1 MSILSVSFL
10 AFLVLLT
17 AIYHIVPG
25 KVKPYILLAGSI
37 FFYLSFD
44 MRYSLFLLFTVIS
57 TYACG
62 ILTEKAEAKERKKL
76 YLIITLLINIAILI
90 VVKYLPYTVSLIGSA
105 FGKDFSAFKLLVP
118 IGISFYTLQTVGYCI
133 DVYRG
138 DIKAEKNF
146 FKYSSFATF
155 FPLIL
160 QGPISRYSQLAD
172 QLFSKKKAN
181 DLYRSITF
189 GSQLML
195 WGFFKK
201 LVIADRAAI
210 LVNTV
215 FDNHTEYTALPILAA
230 ALLYTVQIYTDFSG
244 CVDICRGAGEL
255 FGINIIDNFRQPY
268 FATSIPDFWRRWHI
282 SLSSWLR
289 DYVYIPLGGNRKGK
303 ARKYLNIFIV
313 FLVSGF
319 WHGVGL
325 QYIAW
330 GILHGVYQIAG
341 GITMP
346 MRKKLCSSMH
356 INRESVPY
364 KLFQQLFTFALIVE
378 SWIFFRSDSVT
389 TALRMTKRLIF
400 NWDSTPLSSLLNLGL
415 DVNDFIILAVSLVL
429 LFTVSVLRAKK
440 IPVREKT
447 AKAPLPIRWI
457 IYLAVFMAVLVF
469 GIYGPGYSDASFI
482 YMNF

>member
-1 MSILSVSFL
+1 MSILSVTFL
-10 AFLVLLT
+10 AFLALLT
-17 AIYHIVPG
+17 AVYHLVPG
-25 KVKPYILLAGSI
+25 KVKPYVLFAGSI
-37 FFYLSFD
+37 IFYLSFD
-44 MRYSLFLLFTVIS
+44 LRYSLFLIFTVI
-57 TYACG
+57 TTFFCG
-62 ILTEKAEAKERKKL
+62 ILTEKYGEPTKKKL
-76 YLIITLLINIAILI
+76 CLAATLILNIAVL
-90 VVKYLPYTVSLIGSA
+90 VTVKYLPYTVSLAGPLI
-105 FGKDFSAFKLLVP
+105 GKDFSAFKLIVP
-118 IGISFYTLQTVGYCI
+118 VGISFYTLQAAGYCI

-138 DIKAEKNF
+138 DIKAERNF
-146 FKYSSFATF
+146 IKYASFAIF

-172 QLFSKKKAN
+172 QLFSKKRVE
-181 DLYRSITF
+181 DIYRAVTF

-215 FDNHTEYTALPILAA
+215 FDNHTQYTALPILAA

-255 FGINIIDNFRQPY
+255 FGIRIIDNFRQPY
-268 FATSIPDFWRRWHI
+268 FAVSIPDFWRRWHI
-282 SLSSWLR
+282 ALSSWLR
-289 DYVYIPLGGNRKGK
+289 DYLYIPLGGNRKGK
-303 ARKYLNIFIV
+303 VRKYINIFIV

-330 GILHGVYQIAG
+330 GMLHGGYQIAG
-341 GITMP
+341 GITLP
-346 MRKKLCSSMH
+346 ARKKLCSRLH
-356 INRESVPY
+356 INRESAPY
-364 KLFQQLFTFALIVE
+364 KLFQQIFTFALIVE

-400 NWDSTPLSSLLNLGL
+400 NWDGTPLSSLLDLGL
-415 DVNDFIILAVSLVL
+415 DAYDFIILAAALAV
-429 LFTVSVLRAKK
+429 LFTVSLMRAKK
-440 IPVREKT
+440 IPIREKT
-447 AKAPLPIRWI
+447 AKFPLPLRWV
-457 IYLAVFMAVLVF
+457 IYLAVFAAVLIF

>member
-1 MSILSVSFL
+1 MSILSVTFLGFL
-10 AFLVLLT
+10 ALLT
-17 AIYHIVPG
+17 VIYHIVPG
-25 KVKPYILLAGSI
+25 KVKPYVLFAGSVI
-37 FFYLSFD
+37 FYLSFD
-44 MRYSLFLLFTVIS
+44 IRYSLFLVFTVIS
-57 TYACG
+57 TYVCG
-62 ILTEKAEAKERKKL
+62 ILTEKRETPKKKKL
-76 YLIITLLINIAILI
+76 CLALTLFINIAIL
-90 VVKYLPYTVSLIGSA
+90 VTVKYLPYTVSLVGSLI
-105 FGKDFSAFKLLVP
+105 GKDFSAFKLLVP
-118 IGISFYTLQTVGYCI
+118 VGISFYTLQAAGYCI

-138 DIKAEKNF
+138 NIKAERCF
-146 FKYSSFATF
+146 IKYASFAIF

-172 QLFSKKKAN
+172 QVFSRKKVA
-181 DLYRSITF
+181 DIYTAVTF

-215 FDNHTEYTALPILAA
+215 FDNHTQYTALPILAA
-230 ALLYTVQIYTDFSG
+230 ALLYTVQIYADFSG

-255 FGINIIDNFRQPY
+255 FGIKIIDNFRQPY

-303 ARKYLNIFIV
+303 VRKYINIFIV

-330 GILHGVYQIAG
+330 GILHGAYQIAG

-346 MRKKLCSSMH
+346 ARKRLCSRLH
-356 INRESVPY
+356 INRECKPY
-364 KLFQQLFTFALIVE
+364 RLFQQLFTFALIVE
-378 SWIFFRSDSVT
+378 SWIFFRGDSVT
-389 TALRMTKRLIF
+389 TALRMTKRLVF
-400 NWDSTPLSSLLNLGL
+400 NWDSTPLSSLLDLGL
-415 DVNDFIILAVSLVL
+415 DLQDFIILGVALIVLLAVSILRSKNVP
-429 LFTVSVLRAKK
+429 VRAKTAQMPL
-440 IPVREKT
+440 PVR
-447 AKAPLPIRWI
+447 WV
-457 IYLAVFMAVLVF
+457 IYLLVFLCVLVF

>member
-10 AFLVLLT
+10 AFLILLT

-25 KVKPYILLAGSI
+25 KVKPYILLTGNI

-44 MRYSLFLLFTVIS
+44 IRYSLFLLFTVIS

-62 ILTEKAEAKERKKL
+62 ILTEKAETKERKKL
-76 YLIITLLINIAILI
+76 YLSMTLLINIAILI

-133 DVYRG
+133 DVYKG
-138 DIKAEKNF
+138 TIKAERNF
-146 FKYSSFATF
+146 FKYFSFATF

-172 QLFSKKKAN
+172 QLFSKKKPA

-189 GSQLML
+189 GAQLML

-330 GILHGVYQIAG
+330 GMLHGVYQIAG
-341 GITMP
+341 GLTMP
-346 MRKKLCSSMH
+346 ARKKLCSSMH
-356 INRESVPY
+356 INRDSAPY

-378 SWIFFRSDSVT
+378 SWIFFRSDSIT

-400 NWDSTPLSSLLNLGL
+400 NWDATPLSALLNLGL
-415 DVNDFIILAVSLVL
+415 DVKDFVILAASLVL
-429 LFTVSVLRAKK
+429 LFVVSILRSKN
-440 IPVREKT
+440 IPIREKT
-447 AKAPLPIRWI
+447 AKSPLPIRWI